1 MDLKLKD
8 KVAIVT
14 GGGKGIGAGIVMS
27 LASEGAKVVL
37 VDRNQGV
44 SEKLVKQLTDKGL
57 QAYAIIGDLVKD
69 GFCEQIILRT
79 LEKYKQIDILV
90 NNAGKNDSVGID
102 SSPQKFM
109 DSLYLNIVHCY
120 ALVHYALP
128 VLKKRRG
135 TIINISSKVAQT
147 GQGNTS
153 GYAASKGAMN
163 ALTREWALDFA
174 KYHIRVNTVVP
185 AEVLTPLYETWLNS
199 LENKEATLK
208 RINHLIPL
216 GNRMTTSE
224 EIADMVTFLASSKS
238 SHTTGQMI
246 YVDGGYTHLDRAYSS

>member
-14 GGGKGIGAGIVMS
+14 GSGKGIGAGIVKS
-27 LASEGAKVVL
+27 LAFEGAKVVI

-44 SEKLVKQLTDKGL
+44 TEKLVKQLANKGL
-57 QAYAIIGDLVKD
+57 QVYPIIGDLTKD
-69 GFCEQIILRT
+69 GFCEQIISRT
-79 LEKYKQIDILV
+79 LEKYQQIDILV
-90 NNAGKNDSVGID
+90 NNAGKNDSVGIN
-102 SSPQKFM
+102 SSPEKFM
-109 DSLYLNIVHCY
+109 DSLHLNIVHCY

-128 VLKKRRG
+128 VLKKRQG
-135 TIINISSKVAQT
+135 TIINVSSKVAQT

-174 KYHIRVNTVVP
+174 KYHVRVNTVVP

-199 LENKEATLK
+199 LENRESALK
-208 RINHLIPL
+208 KINNLIPL

-224 EIADMVTFLASSKS
+224 EIADMVTFLASPKS
-238 SHTTGQMI
+238 NHTTGQII